1 MLKKSDDTIQNSL
14 YYLGWAVLA
23 CLAGA
28 AVFVRVSKI
37 RIGRLIPPCMIHEFF
52 GIYCPGCG
60 GTRAV
65 RYLIDGQ
72 ILKSLYCHPLVGYC
86 TFLGGWFMISNTAE
100 RLTKGKLRIGMKV
113 RPVYGII
120 AVGLIAANCLL
131 HNVLKFGFH
140 IVL

>member
-1 MLKKSDDTIQNSL
+1 MFKKLNHTIQNSL
-14 YYLGWAVLA
+14 YYLGGALLA

-28 AVFVRVSKI
+28 VILVQITGIRVW
-37 RIGRLIPPCMIHEFF
+37 RLIPPCIIREFF

-65 RYLIDGQ
+65 RYLLDGQ
-72 ILKSLYCHPLVGYC
+72 LLKSLYYHPLVCYSV
-86 TFLGGWFMISNTAE
+86 FLYGWFMISNTAE

-113 RPVYGII
+113 RPVYGAI
-120 AVGLIAANCLL
+120 AVGLIFANCLL